1 MTSAAPK
8 SSRSHQPRPNEPQ
21 TAHWIDPYGEA
32 ESIEIT
38 ATPEARAYFE
48 QVMSRDEC

>member
-8 SSRSHQPRPNEPQ
+8 SSRSQQPSPHETQ
-21 TAHWIDPYGEA
+21 TARWIDPYGEP

-48 QVMSRDEC
+48 QVMSIDEC